1 MIRMVSSL
9 QVDFPV
15 MFSESINEGLLYN
28 LYGDKELNLG
38 LVPQTVYDMQS
49 DFYAT
54 IFQEYGVPLDT
65 RADYAD
71 RGCIFCLTISVLLT

>member
-1 MIRMVSSL
+1 MVSSL

-15 MFSESINEGLLYN
+15 MFSESINQGLLYN

-54 IFQEYGVPLDT
+54 IFQNYGVPLDT

-71 RGCIFCLTISVLLT
+71 RGCIFYLTTSALLTS